1 VYEDCG
7 EQGSEDHA
15 GMAMASTW
23 FPWLR
28 VLMEQRFGLLFLGLL
43 TLWVPI
49 VRILPARAL
58 LDNALLL
65 ESYPQ
70 LMLVS
75 FLNAVAIVCSVAI
88 LRLLQDRRP
97 PGVRLPY
104 IDHWVGSGKS
114 PWTDRQW
121 LLVGSSALVTP
132 LCLAFWFG
140 SEFSELQTDLEKKAD
155 WISHGLRSLV
165 AVLTGWFVAIVLLML
180 LGWIRTF
187 FFGSRRSEGNYFP
200 FESRTHRAWLRR
212 GKAIAIHLMRRTFFR
227 GADIQMG
234 FYATLLML
242 FHLLLTRAFDRY
254 QLGWVTVPS
263 VVVVALWVLGM
274 LLTGAAY
281 WLDRVRIPV
290 VLAIIAAVAILQS
303 IPGLRRHATLASVPH
318 QAQND
323 FQRQVAGVRE
333 ADYRALQE
341 DLERVEQ
348 VQLAAQGLQDVAWE
362 AVVRRM
368 ERVPKHPKHGK
379 TLVVVTCPGGGIH
392 AAAWASMVLQ
402 SLSNRYASFGD
413 SVAVISSVS
422 GGGVASL
429 YFTAALQELQAAQ
442 GGGHPRRMEI
452 FEPATRS
459 SLESIAMGMMTD
471 ELYGLL
477 FPMMQWSDRGER
489 LEQSWV
495 KRLPLPWGN
504 ATLDHWGDLAHSGS
518 APIVVFNATDAVT
531 GRRVL
536 FDSIPTP
543 FRWSNIGLTSRPLNY
558 RELIDDKSF
567 QRTDVKLVSA
577 ARASASF
584 PFISPFVRLE
594 STNEQGRGLAIGDG
608 AYVDN
613 EGIVSAID
621 WIEFLFRRWNELPK
635 ASRPFDR
642 IMLLHLNPSRSGD
655 ALDPPQASPIFDS
668 LRWLTGP
675 MEAMLRV
682 RSTSQ
687 LERGHLEKDL
697 TDLWG
702 ESFLRNPP
710 AESPRWMQMPSMEAI
725 TTRRIKPPAERL
737 PATNPLRNK
746 ATRDR
751 FRQTHPEAIVPRNR
765 QLPKPPQ
772 QQAGVIQDAVAS
784 VQEQIER
791 DPILVLE
798 IPFELSDP
806 SAIIPLN
813 WKLSR
818 SQKRWYGKVWEETQ
832 QTNQELTAMLDQ
844 LFGP

>member
-1 VYEDCG
+1 
-7 EQGSEDHA
+7 
-15 GMAMASTW
+15 MAMASTW

-43 TLWVPI
+43 TFWVPI

-65 ESYPQ
+65 ENYPQ
-70 LMLVS
+70 LLLVS
-75 FLNAVAIVCSVAI
+75 SLNGVAIVCSVAI

-97 PGVRLPY
+97 PGISLSF
-104 IDHWVGSGKS
+104 IDHWIGSGKS

-132 LCLAFWFG
+132 LCLVIWFG
-140 SEFSELQTDLEKKAD
+140 SEFSELQTDLERKAD
-155 WISHGLRSLV
+155 WLSHGLRSLV
-165 AVLTGWFVAIVLLML
+165 AVLTGWFAAIVLLML

-187 FFGSRRSEGNYFP
+187 LFGSRRTAGNYFP
-200 FESRTHRAWLRR
+200 FESRTHRAWLRQ
-212 GKAIAIHLMRRTFFR
+212 GKAFAIHLMRRTFFR

-242 FHLLLTRAFDRY
+242 FHLILTRAFDRY

-263 VVVVALWVLGM
+263 VVVVALWLLGM

-281 WLDRVRIPV
+281 WLDRLRIPV
-290 VLAIIAAVAILQS
+290 VFAIIAAIAILQS
-303 IPGLRRHATLASVPH
+303 IPGLRRHATLASALLR
-318 QAQND
+318 AQNN
-323 FQRQVAGVRE
+323 FQQQVTQVRE

-368 ERVPKHPKHGK
+368 ERVPKHPKHGR

-442 GGGHPRRMEI
+442 ASGHPRRMEI

-477 FPMMQWSDRGER
+477 FPMMRWSDRGER

-495 KRLPLPWGN
+495 RRLPQPWGN
-504 ATLDHWGDLAHSGS
+504 TTLDQWGDLALAGS

-558 RELIDDKSF
+558 RELIDDQSVPK
-567 QRTDVKLVSA
+567 TDIKLVSA

-594 STNEQGRGLAIGDG
+594 STNQQGRGLAIGDG

-621 WIEFLFRRWNELPK
+621 WIEFLFRRWHDLPK
-635 ASRPFDR
+635 DSRPFDR
-642 IMLLHLNPSRSGD
+642 MMLLHLNPSRSGD

-702 ESFLRNPP
+702 ESYLGKSPKEPP
-710 AESPRWMQMPSMEAI
+710 KWMQMPAMEAV
-725 TTRRIKPPAERL
+725 TSRRITPPAERL
-737 PATNPLRNK
+737 PATNPLRDK

-751 FRQTHPEAIVPRNR
+751 FRQTHPEATVPRNQR
-765 QLPKPPQ
+765 APLPTPQ
-772 QQAGVIQDAVAS
+772 KSVARHDAFAS
-784 VQEQIER
+784 VQERIER

-806 SAIIPLN
+806 AAIIPLN

-832 QTNQELTAMLDQ
+832 QTNQELTEMLDQ

>member
-1 VYEDCG
+1 
-7 EQGSEDHA
+7 
-15 GMAMASTW
+15 MAMASTW

-43 TLWVPI
+43 TCWVPI
-49 VRILPARAL
+49 VRVFPARAL

-97 PGVRLPY
+97 SEVRLPC
-104 IDHWVGSGKS
+104 IDYWIGSGKS

-132 LCLAFWFG
+132 LCLVTWFG
-140 SEFSELQTDLEKKAD
+140 SEFSELQTDLEREVD
-155 WISHGLRSLV
+155 WMSHGLRSLV
-165 AVLTGWFVAIVLLML
+165 AVLSGWFAAIALLML

-200 FESRTHRAWLRR
+200 FESRAHRAWLRQ
-212 GKAIAIHLMRRTFFR
+212 GKAFAIHLMRRTFLR

-290 VLAIIAAVAILQS
+290 VLAIVAALAILQS

-318 QAQND
+318 QAQNN
-323 FQRQVAGVRE
+323 FQQQVAGVRE
-333 ADYRALQE
+333 ADYQALRE

-348 VQLAAQGLQDVAWE
+348 VQLAAQGLQDIAWE

-402 SLSNRYASFGD
+402 SLSNRYDSFGD

-429 YFTAALQELQAAQ
+429 YFTAALQELQAAKAS
-442 GGGHPRRMEI
+442 GHPRRMEI

-477 FPMMQWSDRGER
+477 FPMMRWSDRGER

-495 KRLPLPWGN
+495 RRLPLPWGN
-504 ATLDHWGDLAHSGS
+504 ATLDHWGDLAHAGS

-558 RELIDDKSF
+558 RELIDEQSVPK
-567 QRTDVKLVSA
+567 TDIKLVSA

-594 STNEQGRGLAIGDG
+594 STNQQGRGLAIGDG

-621 WIEFLFRRWNELPK
+621 WIEFLFRRWHDLPK
-635 ASRPFDR
+635 GSRPFDR
-642 IMLLHLNPSRSGD
+642 MMLLHLNPSRSGD

-702 ESFLRNPP
+702 ESFLGRSLK
-710 AESPRWMQMPSMEAI
+710 ESPQWMQMPSMEAV
-725 TTRRIKPPAERL
+725 TTRRIAPPAERL
-737 PATNPLRNK
+737 PATNPLRDK

-751 FRQTHPEAIVPRNR
+751 FRQTHPEATMPRNR
-765 QLPKPPQ
+765 RVPMPPQ
-772 QQAGVIQDAVAS
+772 QKAAALQNAVPS
-784 VQEQIER
+784 VQERIER

-818 SQKRWYGKVWEETQ
+818 SQKRWYGKVWEETRH
-832 QTNQELTAMLDQ
+832 TNQELTELLDQ